1 MTFFIYLDVDAEE
14 AAGKVSLLPDGR
26 RTIYTPYSYSKIEQG
41 YAALGTLQQLQQA
54 RSIEPNT
61 SPPLASYKGINDS
74 MERYAKSLVGG
85 ILRAEHVQRDG
96 NGMLIRGGRD
106 VSTNSNAT
114 NYYTVAEH
122 IRCLLYAWRQSIN
135 TRSIMI
141 REHFVLA
148 ARHAMLL
155 IDENVRHLDISDCSM
170 DTFVKQPGGTQEVMA
185 LVFSMRIGKT
195 NTSGNVQ
202 LGMAVRHADVR
213 RCSVGAFAFYMLE
226 RFQVRNPTSFK
237 DIHHTLHFLYL
248 PSYLLYPLL

>member
-1 MTFFIYLDVDAEE
+1 M
-14 AAGKVSLLPDGR
+14 SRRPDGR
-26 RTIYTPYSYSKIEQG
+26 RTIYTPYSYSKIEHG
-41 YAALGTLQQLQQA
+41 YAALGTLQKLQQA

-61 SPPLASYKGINDS
+61 STPLASYKTINDS
-74 MERYAKSLVGG
+74 MEAYSRSLVGG
-85 ILRAEHVQRDG
+85 ILRAEYVQRDEMG
-96 NGMLIRGGRD
+96 VLTHGGRE

-122 IRCLLYAWRQSIN
+122 IRCLLHTWRQPIN
-135 TRSIMI
+135 SRSIMI

-148 ARHAMLL
+148 VRHAMLL
-155 IDENVRHLDISDCSM
+155 RDENVRHLNISDCSM

-213 RCSVGAFAFYMLE
+213 RCSIGAFAFYMLE
-226 RFQVRNPTSFK
+226 RFQVRKSLSITGLLKQRYSS
-237 DIHHTLHFLYL
+237 HTALCLFTKII
-248 PSYLLYPLL
+248 PLISVIAR